1 MKISYVAYC
10 MTIAAAGAMAG
21 GCTPKGSAFKS
32 LDTTSIDETIAVGE
46 DFYGHVNK
54 GWQEAHPLTAEHAR
68 YGQFNVLDEQNQERV
83 KEIVTSLGETNPEEG
98 SVAFKVSTIYSQAM
112 DTVRRNSE
120 GASPILADLKKI
132 EETAEDDK
140 SMTDLF
146 MWMQSDY
153 GSPFFNAGPMED
165 FDDSNS
171 YAMYVSGGGIGLGN
185 RDYYLLDDERNTAVR
200 NAYKTLIES
209 QMKNAGYS
217 DEDARRI
224 MENVM
229 KIETSLAEETWSLE
243 ESRNIAAMKNPRS
256 FTELKKMY
264 PAIDWDRFFV
274 ETMGIESPE
283 RVIVTEIN
291 TVKRANDLMAS
302 TTPREKKDYYLWKY
316 VAQAAPYLSTDFT
329 DTSFEFSKVMSGVE
343 EQRPLWKRAL
353 SMTESAMGE
362 AIGELYVAK
371 YFPESSKQK
380 MLDLVENLREALGTH
395 IDNLTWMSDST
406 KANARK
412 KLAAFTVKIGYPD
425 KWKDYSSLAI
435 DKEKSL
441 YSNFKQVQKWNK
453 DDIMSKWGKPVDKT
467 EWGMTPQTVNAYYNP
482 MANEIV
488 FPAAILQAPFFDP
501 EATDAENYGG
511 IGVVIGHEMTHG
523 FDDQGRIFDAE
534 GNLKEWW
541 TNEDAEAFNALA
553 EQLAAQFDSVE
564 VAPGVHANGHFT
576 LGENIA
582 DQGGLRVSR
591 TALLNALA
599 KQGIDPKSESA
610 KTCGL
615 SPEQI
620 FYMNYANIWANNCR
634 DEEKLNLTSSDPH
647 SLAENRVNVTLRNIE
662 PFFEAFGI
670 KEGDKLYR
678 APEDRVVIW

>member
-10 MTIAAAGAMAG
+10 MTIAAAGAVAG
-21 GCTPKGSAFKS
+21 GCTPKGSALKS

-54 GWQEAHPLTAEHAR
+54 GWQQAHPLTAEHAR

-83 KEIVTSLGETNPEEG
+83 KEIVTTLAETNPQAG
-98 SVAFKVSTIYSQAM
+98 SVAFKVSTIYNQAM
-112 DTVRRNSE
+112 DTVRRNNE
-120 GASPILADLKKI
+120 GASPILADLRKI
-132 EETAEDDK
+132 EESAEDDNA
-140 SMTDLF
+140 MTDLF
-146 MWMQSDY
+146 MWMHSEH

-165 FDDSNS
+165 FDDSNA

-185 RDYYLLDDERNTAVR
+185 RDYYLLDDERNTAIR
-200 NAYKTLIES
+200 NAYRTLIRQ
-209 QMKNAGYS
+209 QMINAGYS
-217 DEDARRI
+217 AGDAERI

-264 PAIDWDRFFV
+264 PVIDWDRFFV
-274 ETMGIESPE
+274 ETMGIDSLDK
-283 RVIVTEIN
+283 VIVTEIN
-291 TVKRANDLMAS
+291 TVKRANDLLAS
-302 TTPREKKDYYLWKY
+302 LSPREKKDYYLWKY

-380 MLDLVENLREALGTH
+380 MLDLVENLRGALGTH

-425 KWKDYSSLAI
+425 KWKDYSTLEI
-435 DKEKSL
+435 DESKSL
-441 YSNFKQVQKWNK
+441 YDNFKQVQKWNK
-453 DDIMSKWGKPVDKT
+453 DDILSKWGKPVDKT

-523 FDDQGRIFDAE
+523 FDDQGRIFDAD
-534 GNLKEWW
+534 GNLKERW
-541 TNEDAEAFNALA
+541 TAEDAEAFNALA
-553 EQLAAQFDSVE
+553 KQLVAQFDSVE
-564 VAPGVHANGHFT
+564 IAPGVHANGQYT

-599 KQGIDPKSESA
+599 KQGIDPKSEEA
-610 KTCGL
+610 KVAGMT
-615 SPEQI
+615 PEQL
-620 FYMNYANIWANNCR
+620 FYMNYAYIWANNAR

>member
-10 MTIAAAGAMAG
+10 MTIAAAGAVAG
-21 GCTPKGSAFKS
+21 GCTPKGSALKS

-54 GWQEAHPLTAEHAR
+54 GWQQAHPLTAEHAR

-83 KEIVTSLGETNPEEG
+83 KEIVTTLAETNPQAG
-98 SVAFKVSTIYSQAM
+98 SVAFKVSTIYNQAM
-112 DTVRRNSE
+112 DTVRRNNE
-120 GASPILADLKKI
+120 GASPILADLRKI
-132 EETAEDDK
+132 EESAEDDNA
-140 SMTDLF
+140 MTDLF
-146 MWMQSDY
+146 MWMHSEH

-165 FDDSNS
+165 FDDSNA

-185 RDYYLLDDERNTAVR
+185 RDYYLLDDERNTAIR
-200 NAYKTLIES
+200 NAYRTLIRQ
-209 QMKNAGYS
+209 QMINAGYS
-217 DEDARRI
+217 AGDAERI

-264 PAIDWDRFFV
+264 PVIDWDRFFV
-274 ETMGIESPE
+274 ETMGIDSLDK
-283 RVIVTEIN
+283 VIVTEIN
-291 TVKRANDLMAS
+291 TVKRANDLLAS
-302 TTPREKKDYYLWKY
+302 LSPREKKDYYLWKY

-380 MLDLVENLREALGTH
+380 MLDLVENLRGALGTH

-425 KWKDYSSLAI
+425 KWKDYSTLEI
-435 DKEKSL
+435 DESKSL
-441 YSNFKQVQKWNK
+441 YDNFKQVQKWNK
-453 DDIMSKWGKPVDKT
+453 DDILSKWGKPVDKT

-501 EATDAENYGG
+501 EATGAENYGG

-523 FDDQGRIFDAE
+523 FDDQGRIFDAD

-541 TNEDAEAFNALA
+541 TAEDAEAFNALA
-553 EQLAAQFDSVE
+553 KQLVAQFDSVE
-564 VAPGVHANGHFT
+564 IAPGVHANGQYT

-599 KQGIDPKSESA
+599 KQGIDPKSEEA
-610 KTCGL
+610 KVAGMT
-615 SPEQI
+615 PEQL
-620 FYMNYANIWANNCR
+620 FYMNYAYIWANNAR

>member
-10 MTIAAAGAMAG
+10 MTIAAAGAVAG
-21 GCTPKGSAFKS
+21 GCTPKGSALKS

-54 GWQEAHPLTAEHAR
+54 GWQQAHPLTAEHAR

-83 KEIVTSLGETNPEEG
+83 KEIVTTLAETNPQAG
-98 SVAFKVSTIYSQAM
+98 SVAFKVSTIYNQAM
-112 DTVRRNSE
+112 DTVRRNNE
-120 GASPILADLKKI
+120 GASPILADLRKI
-132 EETAEDDK
+132 EESAEDDNA
-140 SMTDLF
+140 MTDLF
-146 MWMQSDY
+146 MWMHSEH

-165 FDDSNS
+165 FDDSNA

-185 RDYYLLDDERNTAVR
+185 RDYYLLDDERNTAIR
-200 NAYKTLIES
+200 NAYRTLIRQ
-209 QMKNAGYS
+209 QMINAGYS
-217 DEDARRI
+217 AGDAERI

-264 PAIDWDRFFV
+264 PVIDWDRFFV
-274 ETMGIESPE
+274 ETMGIDSLDK
-283 RVIVTEIN
+283 VIVTEIN
-291 TVKRANDLMAS
+291 TVKRANDLLAS
-302 TTPREKKDYYLWKY
+302 LSPREKKDYYLWKY

-380 MLDLVENLREALGTH
+380 MLDLVENLRGALGTH
-395 IDNLTWMSDST
+395 SDNLTWMSDST

-425 KWKDYSSLAI
+425 KWKDYSTLEI
-435 DKEKSL
+435 DESKSL
-441 YSNFKQVQKWNK
+441 YDNFKQVQKWNK
-453 DDIMSKWGKPVDKT
+453 DDILSKWGKPVDKT

-523 FDDQGRIFDAE
+523 FDDQGRIFDAD

-541 TNEDAEAFNALA
+541 TAEDAEAFNALA
-553 EQLAAQFDSVE
+553 KQLVAQFDSVE
-564 VAPGVHANGHFT
+564 IAPGVHANGQYT

-599 KQGIDPKSESA
+599 KQGIDPKSEEA
-610 KTCGL
+610 KVAGMT
-615 SPEQI
+615 PEQL
-620 FYMNYANIWANNCR
+620 FYMNYAYIWANNAR

>member
-1 MKISYVAYC
+1 MKISYVVYC
-10 MTIAAAGAMAG
+10 MTIAAAGAVVG
-21 GCTPKGSAFKS
+21 GCADKGSALKS
-32 LDTTSIDETIAVGE
+32 LDTTSVDETIAAGE
-46 DFYGHVNK
+46 DFYRHVNK

-83 KEIVTSLGETNPEEG
+83 KEIVTSLAETNPEAG
-98 SVAFKVSTIYSQAM
+98 SVAFKVSTIYNQAM
-112 DTVRRNSE
+112 DTVRRNNE

-165 FDDSNS
+165 FDDSNV

-217 DEDARRI
+217 EEDAKRI

-243 ESRNIAAMKNPRS
+243 ESRNIAAMKNPRT
-256 FTELKKMY
+256 FAELKKMY

-274 ETMGIESPE
+274 ETMGIESPDK
-283 RVIVTEIN
+283 VIVTEIN

-302 TTPREKKDYYLWKY
+302 LSPREKKDYYLWKY
-316 VAQAAPYLSTDFT
+316 VAQAAPYLSSDFT

-353 SMTESAMGE
+353 GMTESAMGE

-406 KANARK
+406 KANARE

-425 KWKDYSSLAI
+425 KWKDYSSLNI
-435 DKEKSL
+435 DNDKSL
-441 YSNFKQVQKWNK
+441 YANFKQVQKWNK
-453 DDIMSKWGKPVDKT
+453 DDMMSKWGKPVDKT

-523 FDDQGRIFDAE
+523 FDDQGRIFDAS

-541 TNEDAEAFNALA
+541 TPADAEAFNALA

-564 VAPGVHANGHFT
+564 IAPGVHANGHFT

-599 KQGIDPKSESA
+599 KKGIDPNSEEA
-610 KTCGL
+610 KVAGL
-615 SPEQI
+615 TPEQI
-620 FYMNYANIWANNCR
+620 FYMNYAYIWANNSR

-662 PFFEAFGI
+662 PFFEAFGV

>member
-10 MTIAAAGAMAG
+10 MTIAAAGAVAG
-21 GCTPKGSAFKS
+21 GCTPKGSALKS

-54 GWQEAHPLTAEHAR
+54 GWQQAHPLTAEHAR

-83 KEIVTSLGETNPEEG
+83 KEIVTTLAETNPQAG
-98 SVAFKVSTIYSQAM
+98 SVAFKVSTIYNQAM
-112 DTVRRNSE
+112 DTVRRNNE
-120 GASPILADLKKI
+120 GASPILADLRKI
-132 EETAEDDK
+132 EESAEDDNA
-140 SMTDLF
+140 MTDLF
-146 MWMQSDY
+146 MWMHSEH

-165 FDDSNS
+165 FDDSNA

-185 RDYYLLDDERNTAVR
+185 RDYYLLDDERNTAIR
-200 NAYKTLIES
+200 NAYRTLIRQ
-209 QMKNAGYS
+209 QMINAGYS
-217 DEDARRI
+217 AGDAERI

-264 PAIDWDRFFV
+264 PVIDWDRFFV
-274 ETMGIESPE
+274 ETMGIDSLDK
-283 RVIVTEIN
+283 VIVTEIN
-291 TVKRANDLMAS
+291 TVKRANDLLAS
-302 TTPREKKDYYLWKY
+302 LSPREKKDYYLWKY

-380 MLDLVENLREALGTH
+380 MLDLVENLRGALGTH

-406 KANARK
+406 KANARR

-425 KWKDYSSLAI
+425 KWKDYSTLEI
-435 DKEKSL
+435 DESKSL
-441 YSNFKQVQKWNK
+441 YDNFKQVQKWNK
-453 DDIMSKWGKPVDKT
+453 DDILSKWGKPVDKT

-541 TNEDAEAFNALA
+541 TAEDAEAFNALA
-553 EQLAAQFDSVE
+553 KQLVAQFDSVE
-564 VAPGVHANGHFT
+564 IAPGVHANGQYT

-599 KQGIDPKSESA
+599 KQGIDPKSEEA
-610 KTCGL
+610 KVAGMT
-615 SPEQI
+615 PEQL
-620 FYMNYANIWANNCR
+620 FYMNYAYIWANNAR

>member
-10 MTIAAAGAMAG
+10 MTIAAAGAVAG
-21 GCTPKGSAFKS
+21 GCTPKGSALKS

-54 GWQEAHPLTAEHAR
+54 GWQQAHPLTAEHAR

-83 KEIVTSLGETNPEEG
+83 KEIVTTLAETNPQAG
-98 SVAFKVSTIYSQAM
+98 SVAFKVSTIYNQAM
-112 DTVRRNSE
+112 DTVRRNNE
-120 GASPILADLKKI
+120 GASPILADLRKI
-132 EETAEDDK
+132 EESAEDDNA
-140 SMTDLF
+140 MTDLF
-146 MWMQSDY
+146 MWMHSEH

-165 FDDSNS
+165 FDDSNA

-185 RDYYLLDDERNTAVR
+185 RDYYLLDDERNTAIR
-200 NAYKTLIES
+200 NAYRTLIRQ
-209 QMKNAGYS
+209 QMINAGYS
-217 DEDARRI
+217 AGDAERI
-224 MENVM
+224 MKNVM

-264 PAIDWDRFFV
+264 PVIDWDRFFV
-274 ETMGIESPE
+274 ETMGIDSLDK
-283 RVIVTEIN
+283 VIVTEIN
-291 TVKRANDLMAS
+291 TVKRANDLLAS
-302 TTPREKKDYYLWKY
+302 LSPREKKDYYLWKY

-380 MLDLVENLREALGTH
+380 MLDLVENLRGALGTH

-406 KANARK
+406 KANARR

-425 KWKDYSSLAI
+425 KWKDYSTLEI
-435 DKEKSL
+435 DESKSL
-441 YSNFKQVQKWNK
+441 YDNFKQVQKWNK
-453 DDIMSKWGKPVDKT
+453 DDILSKWGKPVDKT

-523 FDDQGRIFDAE
+523 FDDQGRIFDAD

-541 TNEDAEAFNALA
+541 TAEDAEAFNALA
-553 EQLAAQFDSVE
+553 KQLVAQFDSVE
-564 VAPGVHANGHFT
+564 IAPGVHANGQYT

-599 KQGIDPKSESA
+599 KQGIDPKSEEA
-610 KTCGL
+610 KVAGMT
-615 SPEQI
+615 PEQL
-620 FYMNYANIWANNCR
+620 FYMNYAYIWANNAR